1 MTFILASSSPR
12 RLQLLEQIGIIP
24 DQIVSPDVDE
34 SELKSELPRLY
45 VARIARLKMDAI
57 PQSDAWALT
66 ADTTVA
72 TGRRILGKSPD
83 ADHARGVLKHLSG
96 RRHRVYTSICL
107 RDPQGKITTRT
118 TMTHLAF
125 KHLDKA
131 EIEAYLVSGEW
142 QGVAGAYKIQGHA
155 GSFIK
160 SINGSY
166 TGVVG
171 LPLYE
176 TTNLLKGAGF
186 YG

>member
-1 MTFILASSSPR
+1 MTFILGSSSPR
-12 RLQLLEQIGIIP
+12 RLELLEQIGIIP
-24 DQIVSPDVDE
+24 DQIISPDVDE
-34 SELKSELPRLY
+34 SELKSELPRHY
-45 VARIARLKMDAI
+45 VARISRLKMEAI
-57 PQSDAWALT
+57 PLSDAWVLT

-83 ADHARGVLKHLSG
+83 VDHARDVLKHLSG
-96 RRHRVYTSICL
+96 RRHRVYTAICV

-118 TMTHLAF
+118 AKTHISF
-125 KHLDKA
+125 KSLDDQ
-131 EIEAYLVSGEW
+131 EIETYLESGEW
-142 QGVAGAYKIQGHA
+142 IGRAGAYSIQDHA
-155 GSFIK
+155 GSFVK

-176 TTNLLKGAGF
+176 TQNLLKGAGF